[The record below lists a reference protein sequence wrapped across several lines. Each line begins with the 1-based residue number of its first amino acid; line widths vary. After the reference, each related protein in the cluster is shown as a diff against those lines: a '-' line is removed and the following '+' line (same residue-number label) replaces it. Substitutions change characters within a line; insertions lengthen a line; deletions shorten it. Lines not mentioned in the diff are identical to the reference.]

1 MNGAPVFVGL
11 HELRHSWGWFLLLG
25 ILLIVAG
32 CFALGYSFV
41 ATVISV
47 VIFGSVLFVTGIME
61 AASILFVRRWHGYFL
76 HLLMGILDIILGI
89 IIVAQPLQAAV
100 VLTLIIACFFLIGG
114 IYRLVSAIS
123 MQFPHWGFAAFS
135 GLVSILLGL
144 MLWAQWP
151 VSGLWFIGMC
161 IGIDLI
167 FRGSAWVSLA
177 LRLRQVRPVA
187 IP

>member
-1 MNGAPVFVGL
+1 M
-11 HELRHSWGWFLLLG
+11 
-25 ILLIVAG
+25 
-32 CFALGYSFV
+32 
-41 ATVISV
+41 
-47 VIFGSVLFVTGIME
+47 
-61 AASILFVRRWHGYFL
+61 
-76 HLLMGILDIILGI
+76 
-89 IIVAQPLQAAV
+89 AQPLKALSTALV
-100 VLTLIIACFFLIGG
+100 IACFFLIGG

-167 FRGSAWVSLA
+167 FRGASWVSLA
-177 LRLRQVRPVA
+177 LRLRQVQPA
-187 IP
+187 